1 MKAFFI
7 IVLSVVAAASC
18 IDIVRPRTR
27 LRPFADVLRE
37 QMYKADLLTYTDGL
51 FGYTVAYP
59 ACFRPDRNA
68 PSVMPASA
76 MTAGPTSA
84 LSVT

>member
-7 IVLSVVAAASC
+7 VVLSVVAAASC

-59 ACFRPDRNA
+59 VWGTERN
-68 PSVMPASA
+68 V
-76 MTAGPTSA
+76 
-84 LSVT
+84 